1 MQVAVDMYRATTI
14 KELKWDFWATGQIR
28 GAAMLISSNIAE
40 GFEYNMK
47 YLRKFEKGRNNL
59 WNHPNHSNSSS

>member
-1 MQVAVDMYRATTI
+1 MQVAVDIYT
-14 KELKWDFWATGQIR
+14 
-28 GAAMLISSNIAE
+28 AMSISSNIAE

-59 WNHPNHSNSSS
+59 WNHSNHSNSSS

>member
-1 MQVAVDMYRATTI
+1 MIRKIGKIEDLEVWRKAMQVAVDIYT
-14 KELKWDFWATGQIR
+14 
-28 GAAMLISSNIAE
+28 AMSISSNIAE

-59 WNHPNHSNSSS
+59 WNHSNHSNSSS